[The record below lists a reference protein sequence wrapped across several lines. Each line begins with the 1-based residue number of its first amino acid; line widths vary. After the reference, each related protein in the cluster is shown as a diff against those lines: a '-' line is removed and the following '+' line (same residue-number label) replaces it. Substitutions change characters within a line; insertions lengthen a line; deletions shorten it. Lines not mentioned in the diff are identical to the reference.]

1 MKKPKLKVLTLIIPI
16 FLLLT
21 LFTSEKLNHKYQ
33 KTFIH
38 VEQNFQNKSIYEG
51 ILETKYLN
59 QFLFSF
65 EIFKQNYF
73 TGVGTKNYLKAC
85 SNLDKTSENEII
97 KNKVVYCFTH
107 PHQFYYEFIS
117 EHGLIG
123 TIIILSIIFLLFSRD
138 KNIEINKDKKRKL
151 FIFKIYIIISLIPII
166 PSGSFFSSLQL
177 FQFFINYSFYQIYLL
192 EKNLLPNN

>member
-1 MKKPKLKVLTLIIPI
+1 M
-16 FLLLT
+16 
-21 LFTSEKLNHKYQ
+21 
-33 KTFIH
+33 
-38 VEQNFQNKSIYEG
+38 EQNFQNKSIYEG